1 MRFVVGIFSHMLIR
15 NFIFKRIRFDFLQ
28 ITKEVS
34 VAEMAVF
41 AAKTVVYVTKT
52 LVSAAKTPLKKTKE
66 NKTKTKRR
74 NKEKK
79 HSFFVRVSKTTFI
92 FFVNKWPSISIP
104 FPKKTDGSVKVD
116 RQITQSAPCRLV
128 LLFVF
133 KYLYYSLQKNKAK
146 KQSPNPC
153 IKNIIVF
160 FQKHN
165 DEF

>member
-74 NKEKK
+74 NKEKNTVFLCVYRK
-79 HSFFVRVSKTTFI
+79 QLSFF
-92 FFVNKWPSISIP
+92 
-104 FPKKTDGSVKVD
+104 
-116 RQITQSAPCRLV
+116 L
-128 LLFVF
+128 
-133 KYLYYSLQKNKAK
+133 
-146 KQSPNPC
+146 
-153 IKNIIVF
+153 
-160 FQKHN
+160 
-165 DEF
+165 